1 MRSLR
6 EKLKAVSSK
15 PQVRDELA
23 PKRLDDQFFTREY
36 RVPISELR
44 GIERT
49 TLEDICA
56 CDPHFTGSRWDIS
69 KLLFLDTETTGL
81 SGGAGTLAFE
91 IGVGYIQ
98 GHYMVIRQYVMRDY
112 SEEAAMLHDLANLI
126 GGFDTLITFNGKTFD
141 IPLLES
147 RMIMQ
152 RIRPMLS
159 ELPHFDLLHACR
171 RVYKLR
177 LKRCNLATLEEAV
190 LGQGRKEDLPGAL
203 VPQRYF
209 DYLKTKEFSLLE
221 DVLEHNRQ
229 DVQSLASLTGHL
241 CSVFRSPQQLA
252 YAEDIFSVGRTLER
266 GGDVYRARK
275 CYRILGHSS
284 MSSKA
289 HMHLAASFKRER
301 NWEEAVSSWND
312 MIARAE
318 GGVLP
323 YIEAAKYYEH
333 VMRDIPRALS
343 YANAALAY
351 ELNMTLLR
359 DEGQNETLSALHKR
373 IDRLKKKQNKTIS
386 CRSQEDGI

>member
-15 PQVRDELA
+15 PQVRDVLA

-126 GGFDTLITFNGKTFD
+126 GGFDTLVTFNGQTFD

-159 ELPHFDLLHACR
+159 EMPHFDLLHACR

-209 DYLKTKEFSLLE
+209 DYLKTKEFALLD
-221 DVLEHNRQ
+221 DVLDHNRQ

-252 YAEDIFSVGRTLER
+252 YAEDLFSVGRTLER

-318 GGVLP
+318 GCVLP

-359 DEGQNETLSALHKR
+359 DEGQNETLLALHKR
-373 IDRLKKKQNKTIS
+373 IDRLKKKKNKAIS

>member
-1 MRSLR
+1 MKSLR

-15 PQVRDELA
+15 PQVRDVPA
-23 PKRLDDQFFTREY
+23 PKRPDDQFFTREY

-98 GHYMVIRQYVMRDY
+98 GHYMIIRQYVMRDY

-126 GGFDTLITFNGKTFD
+126 GGFDTLVTFNGKTFD

-209 DYLKTKEFSLLE
+209 DYLKTKEFALLD
-221 DVLEHNRQ
+221 DVLNHNRQ

-252 YAEDIFSVGRTLER
+252 YAEDLFSVGRTLER

>member
-98 GHYMVIRQYVMRDY
+98 GHYMIIRQYVMRDY

-126 GGFDTLITFNGKTFD
+126 GGFDTLVTFNGKTFD

-209 DYLKTKEFSLLE
+209 DYLKTKEFALLD
-221 DVLEHNRQ
+221 DVLDHNRQ

>member
-126 GGFDTLITFNGKTFD
+126 GGFDTLVTFNGKTFD

-209 DYLKTKEFSLLE
+209 DYLKTKEFALLD
-221 DVLEHNRQ
+221 DVLDHNRQ

-333 VMRDIPRALS
+333 VMRDIPRARS

>member
-1 MRSLR
+1 
-6 EKLKAVSSK
+6 
-15 PQVRDELA
+15 
-23 PKRLDDQFFTREY
+23 
-36 RVPISELR
+36 
-44 GIERT
+44 
-49 TLEDICA
+49 
-56 CDPHFTGSRWDIS
+56 
-69 KLLFLDTETTGL
+69 
-81 SGGAGTLAFE
+81 
-91 IGVGYIQ
+91 
-98 GHYMVIRQYVMRDY
+98 
-112 SEEAAMLHDLANLI
+112 
-126 GGFDTLITFNGKTFD
+126 
-141 IPLLES
+141 
-147 RMIMQ
+147 MQ

-209 DYLKTKEFSLLE
+209 DYLKTKEFALLD
-221 DVLEHNRQ
+221 DVLDHNRQ

>member
-15 PQVRDELA
+15 PQVRDVLA

-36 RVPISELR
+36 RLPISELR

-126 GGFDTLITFNGKTFD
+126 GGFDTLVTFNGKTFD

-209 DYLKTKEFSLLE
+209 DYLKTKEFALLD
-221 DVLEHNRQ
+221 DVLDHNRQ

-359 DEGQNETLSALHKR
+359 DEGQNETLSVLHKR
-373 IDRLKKKQNKTIS
+373 IDRLKKKQNKTVS

>member
-15 PQVRDELA
+15 PQVRDVPA
-23 PKRLDDQFFTREY
+23 PKRPDDQFFTREY

-91 IGVGYIQ
+91 IGVGFIQ
-98 GHYMVIRQYVMRDY
+98 GQHMVIRQYVMRDY

-126 GGFDTLITFNGKTFD
+126 GGFDTLVTFNGKTFD

-209 DYLKTKEFSLLE
+209 DYLKTKEFALLD
-221 DVLEHNRQ
+221 DVLNHNRQ

-252 YAEDIFSVGRTLER
+252 YAEDLFSVGRTLER

>member
-15 PQVRDELA
+15 PQVRDVLA

-209 DYLKTKEFSLLE
+209 DYLKTKEFALLD
-221 DVLEHNRQ
+221 DVLDHNRQ

-373 IDRLKKKQNKTIS
+373 IDRLKKKQNKTVS